1 MQHATSRYWFAISL
15 ITILLILTTLLV
27 VAGGSRAQVRV
38 DHITPGDDSPISTRP
53 VWRVT
58 FGHPIAPES
67 VQGAVVLSPTVPLV
81 AEWGEDGLEIRPQRA
96 LTPDRSYSLTIGPG
110 LQTTNG
116 VALQGSATWTFE
128 TRQPRIA
135 YLVPTPQGASE
146 LWINEIAGD
155 ARRLSAEGQGVQD
168 FDVVPDGSAILY
180 TVTETENTET
190 LWRVDVASGEI
201 RRLTEGVGVVYE
213 SPRLHPSGETL
224 AVQIRRE
231 AQIADTG
238 TRLGIPRLYLLNA
251 EDGSEMGL
259 IYGEGPNVANLPR
272 WSPDGSQLAFY
283 DTELGAIGLTDLSNP
298 PPPTFFQ
305 AAGAFLWEQ
314 AWSPDGLFLT
324 YTLPDPI
331 DSTLPENMV
340 VRDIGTGNERILLT
354 PNIAPRAPAF
364 SPDGTQLAYS
374 FDTLGDGERRGGI
387 GVIRTNG
394 TGQRALLSEPA
405 TTFSQP
411 LWSPDG
417 EWLLY
422 GRFNRAEGQT
432 TQGLW
437 LIRRDGSEMQEI
449 APIGLR
455 AKWVP

>member
-1 MQHATSRYWFAISL
+1 
-15 ITILLILTTLLV
+15 
-27 VAGGSRAQVRV
+27 
-38 DHITPGDDSPISTRP
+38 
-53 VWRVT
+53 
-58 FGHPIAPES
+58 
-67 VQGAVVLSPTVPLV
+67 
-81 AEWGEDGLEIRPQRA
+81 
-96 LTPDRSYSLTIGPG
+96 
-110 LQTTNG
+110 
-116 VALQGSATWTFE
+116 
-128 TRQPRIA
+128 
-135 YLVPTPQGASE
+135 
-146 LWINEIAGD
+146 
-155 ARRLSAEGQGVQD
+155 
-168 FDVVPDGSAILY
+168 
-180 TVTETENTET
+180 
-190 LWRVDVASGEI
+190 
-201 RRLTEGVGVVYE
+201 
-213 SPRLHPSGETL
+213 
-224 AVQIRRE
+224 
-231 AQIADTG
+231 
-238 TRLGIPRLYLLNA
+238 
-251 EDGSEMGL
+251 
-259 IYGEGPNVANLPR
+259 
-272 WSPDGSQLAFY
+272 
-283 DTELGAIGLTDLSNP
+283 
-298 PPPTFFQ
+298 
-305 AAGAFLWEQ
+305 
-314 AWSPDGLFLT
+314 
-324 YTLPDPI
+324 
-331 DSTLPENMV
+331 MV